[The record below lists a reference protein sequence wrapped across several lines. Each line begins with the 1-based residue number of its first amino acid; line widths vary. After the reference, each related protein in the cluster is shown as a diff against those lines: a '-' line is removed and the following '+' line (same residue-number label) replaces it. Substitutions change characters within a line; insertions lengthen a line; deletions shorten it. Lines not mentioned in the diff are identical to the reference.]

1 MHSYHQACVAGVI
14 FWCRLMAYFP
24 SSSPL
29 LCFNPHWKWL
39 QRPRDEEIFL
49 ISMRLLYLHLCPGA
63 VLPQKPCASSVPRA
77 LRSDA
82 ESVGS
87 PGLRDPDRHAHHR
100 GNHPPWGRERSG
112 LRERRGGQ
120 QDSKV
125 YFMKKRSRIKGC
137 LDYNKGSDD
146 NCTFPL
152 LSYKNVHAFFTVV
165 SIHLPLFLDQTSL
178 ITLMQVCSM

>member
-1 MHSYHQACVAGVI
+1 MHSYQACVAGVI

-87 PGLRDPDRHAHHR
+87 PGLRGPDRHAHHR

-120 QDSKV
+120 QV
-125 YFMKKRSRIKGC
+125 RLGFFFMKKRSRIKGC
-137 LDYNKGSDD
+137 LDYNRVV
-146 NCTFPL
+146 TT
-152 LSYKNVHAFFTVV
+152 TVRFHFYPIRMFMHFSLWWV
-165 SIHLPLFLDQTSL
+165 STCLFFLDQTSL